1 MPGNSTIP
9 YEAWSNLGPIGK
21 KWLLQLYNNLLQDEI
36 IPPNWKKTSICLLPK
51 KIIWSR
57 NIADTRP
64 IALLESVRKI
74 FTKILNNRLTNILSS
89 NKILSSANFAGL
101 PNQSTME
108 PLSIMSSTINIAN
121 NLNEHIWISSFD
133 IAKAFDSVPL
143 ASLKIAMN
151 RIKLPQKIINISL
164 NLLTNRKL
172 SINYNNDSTDEL
184 LISNGIDQGET
195 LAPLWWTIF
204 YDP

>member
-1 MPGNSTIP
+1 
-9 YEAWSNLGPIGK
+9 
-21 KWLLQLYNNLLQDEI
+21 
-36 IPPNWKKTSICLLPK
+36 
-51 KIIWSR
+51 
-57 NIADTRP
+57 
-64 IALLESVRKI
+64 
-74 FTKILNNRLTNILSS
+74 
-89 NKILSSANFAGL
+89 
-101 PNQSTME
+101 ME

-121 NLNEHIWISSFD
+121 NLNEHIWIVSFD

-143 ASLKIAMN
+143 ASLKTAMN

-204 YDP
+204 YDPLISRLHRSKRNIPFNVLAYIDDLALINNKHFKLQKDINIFLDFLHTNKIQCNNQKTQIIFTGPNSHPA